1 MSSFNRIGTRWTG
14 GDYRLMTQLLR
25 DEWGFV
31 GLAICDYKTE
41 AYMNSRQMVYAGND
55 LILVS
60 LPELYWN
67 DVDESSIEDVY
78 ILRQSAKNILYTV
91 ANSNSMNVDIVGYS
105 QEWWVTTLI
114 VVDVVAAVARVVWGF
129 FSIRKSLK
137 QMK

>member
-1 MSSFNRIGTRWTG
+1 
-14 GDYRLMTQLLR
+14 MTQILR

-67 DVDESSIEDVY
+67 DVDEDSIEDVY
-78 ILRQSAKNILYTV
+78 IVRQSAKNILYTV
-91 ANSNSMNVDIVGYS
+91 VNSNSMNVDIVGYYL
-105 QEWWVTTLI
+105 EWWITTVI
-114 VVDVVAAVARVVWGF
+114 VVDAVAVVALAVWGF
-129 FSIRKSLK
+129 FSVRKSIRK
-137 QMK
+137 MK

>member
-14 GDYRLMTQLLR
+14 GDYRLMTQILR

-114 VVDVVAAVARVVWGF
+114 VVDVVAAVALVVWGF

>member
-14 GDYRLMTQLLR
+14 GDYRLMTQILR

-78 ILRQSAKNILYTV
+78 IVRQSAKNILYTV

-105 QEWWVTTLI
+105 LEWWITTLI
-114 VVDVVAAVARVVWGF
+114 VVDVVVGLALVVWGIF
-129 FSIRKSLK
+129 AIRKSLQ